1 MHHYSQRFCQVQ
13 GAVQRTVESRRVE
26 NRLCLQGPRW
36 SAKELTRMGTYKH
49 CVLRWKQEM
58 GWDSQG
64 RLHAGGMLVYTFDVE
79 LGVWYKID
87 RIVC

>member
-1 MHHYSQRFCQVQ
+1 MLTVITLNAILGKVHITAFNFINYFQMHHYSQRFCQVQ

-58 GWDSQG
+58 G
-64 RLHAGGMLVYTFDVE
+64 
-79 LGVWYKID
+79 
-87 RIVC
+87 